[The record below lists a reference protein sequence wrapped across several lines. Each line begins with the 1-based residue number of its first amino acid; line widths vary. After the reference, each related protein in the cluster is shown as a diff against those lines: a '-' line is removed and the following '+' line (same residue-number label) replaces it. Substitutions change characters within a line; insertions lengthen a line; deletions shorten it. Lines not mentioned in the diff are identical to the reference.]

1 MTSNHLK
8 TSVRDSDSMGAKIR
22 LHDDI
27 SVGVQLLQRFANRDG
42 TDAGLLGQ
50 ILNHQPMSIV
60 LTEQA
65 MGKDDWVG
73 TH

>member
-1 MTSNHLK
+1 MTSIKLK

-50 ILNHQPMSIV
+50 ILNHQPH
-60 LTEQA
+60 EQV
-65 MGKDDWVG
+65 MEKDDWVG
-73 TH
+73 THYD

>member
-1 MTSNHLK
+1 
-8 TSVRDSDSMGAKIR
+8 
-22 LHDDI
+22 
-27 SVGVQLLQRFANRDG
+27 
-42 TDAGLLGQ
+42 LGQ